1 MTKRILSCLL
11 VLAML
16 VSVLPASIVSAQA
29 PTDHDHSNTHAC
41 GPKCGGNVVWEAWTS
56 TDTLP
61 TASGHYY
68 LTGDVQLTTTNDVA
82 AGLDITICL
91 NGYDL
96 KSASNKRIGFV
107 YGKLTIADCT
117 AYTQGGQYISGSVVG
132 STAADGAVLSV
143 RRGGTLVLEAGKLT
157 GGITTGTAGGGA
169 VYLQKGTADGA
180 GGVFYMYGGEIS
192 GNEGQSGGAIC
203 VGGAD
208 SGTTAAAFYMYGG
221 TITGNHARNSGGGV
235 YVVTRSVLEITNGTI
250 TGNTTAGKAAGVHM
264 EGGLSKLTVSG
275 AVKLDGLHFAHK
287 DNAGLK
293 VKGLTYGTQINMTTT
308 VAEGAEADITKTVSL
323 ASGGAQSNWSAHWIT
338 ANGQSVSQV
347 NGAFTFG
354 HYHGTTEYSAW
365 TGTDAHTSLPNGNK
379 SYYLAND
386 IIRNTGASALTIAAT
401 TTQHLCLNGHT
412 ITHRNTAGRL
422 YTIQGNY
429 ILEDCSAYT
438 DASGNYI
445 SGGITYAGES
455 ANSTNNGMFANV
467 ARGGSVTITGGQ
479 IYGFESSL
487 DSSKNGTLIYVQGAN
502 TTAKAVFNMQ
512 GGQIHSNKSAT
523 NGAVVLVMK
532 ADPAATT
539 MDTYTQINISGGK
552 IWGNTSTSGGII
564 AAVSNHINITGGTIT
579 GNTVKKGAVYGRNEN
594 NISVSGAPTIYGN
607 NGGNLYLADS
617 RLLTVGELTGGKI
630 GIGAAPIDRIVSNAI
645 TAEEFGY
652 FVSDSDEV
660 ALNHKD
666 DCLYLGNVDTHIH
679 GLDGKD
685 GDLSWTKWTDTT
697 SLPTDAGNYY
707 LENDVQMSA
716 TVSISANVNLCLNGK
731 TVTAANGKRVFTVSK
746 GATVTLTDCCDTCG
760 VLTGGSYT
768 YGSAVS
774 VSRGGVF
781 NMYNGKLTGNTASEE
796 GAVYVQSANTS
807 TDGAIFNMYGGEISG
822 NTGKKGG
829 AITLS
834 GKDAQVNIYG
844 GIIKNNNATKDGGAI
859 YVYDG
864 GILRLAGGQITD
876 NIAQLSAGGVYV
888 SANAGKVLVEGAPV
902 VKNNKNGEQNNNIYL
917 LGSSVLEDAGLK
929 TGAELCVTAQKANR
943 AISNKLLS
951 AEAATCFF
959 SDSAYR
965 EVVEQNGYIYCN
977 INSDHAHCDCVSLAD
992 GCNHLQAKWEAWES
1006 TNSLPTTT
1014 GNYYLLGDVQ
1024 LTGAQSVAAGEDVHL
1039 CLNGKTVTAAA
1050 GNRVYTLSG
1059 SAKLTITDCVN
1070 TGKLTSGNK
1079 TYGGAINVSR
1089 GAIFNLYGGILTGNT
1104 SQTDEGMGG
1113 AVYVQAANADV
1124 NGGVFNMYGG
1134 VITGNSANKGGAIS
1148 TGDGAE
1154 TTKALAQI
1162 NIYGGEISNNQSA
1175 ENGGA
1180 IRTGTY
1186 GLVNIYGGTISGN
1199 HCETRG
1205 GAIYMG
1211 KDGKL
1216 DIQGGVIA
1224 NNTTV
1229 TNGAAIYTLAD
1240 TTISG
1245 GEIKGNV
1252 SGSDGG
1258 ALYASGTTLEISGG
1272 TFSGNKVTKGAG
1284 GAIGISSLT
1293 QAVISGGTITENTAA
1308 NGGAI
1313 IAQGGADLTIKGGT
1327 ISKNEATIYGGAIY
1341 VNVPGKSTGDVS
1353 VLTIEGGTITQNKS
1367 VKNGGGIYITEA
1379 QFVMTGGTISKNESP
1394 TYGGGVFVI
1403 RSTSKVTGGTISGN
1417 ISTKDGAGAYFNA
1430 GTAVVGGNVKVTG
1443 NNSLKGAGGGL
1454 GFTGKCQAKLTGGT
1468 VTNNIAGNAGGIIV
1482 QGQAHLVMSGGS
1494 VSNNETRQSGG
1505 GIYVNKSSMEFM
1517 GGTISGNKSVKN
1529 GGGIYTNA
1537 SDLRFAGTNFTAN
1550 KAEGSGGGVFVSKGK
1565 IIFTGGTFADNSCER
1580 YAGGIYLSD
1589 TESVVNNIKVTGN
1602 SAVLG
1607 SGGFH
1612 CYKGTVT
1619 MNNVEASGNHS
1630 DTSCGGVYS
1639 TQFCNLTMND
1649 CLVEK
1654 NTAPRGA
1661 GVMVNARASMTLNN
1675 VVIRYN
1681 EANEGGGVYVN
1692 SNVSNASINDCE
1704 IIGNVSKKRESTTG
1718 NMILGVGGAIYMNT
1732 ATKTSSGQSILH
1744 VNNTVI
1750 RDNQAEGIGGGVY
1763 VNIQMHMYMDG
1774 CTIENNKS
1782 GDMGGGIYQATGTL
1796 LSVKNTDIIGNT
1808 SAGTGSAIYAG
1819 SDFTL
1824 DGGKI
1829 TGNKTTDGTAVYLA
1843 PARYDGH
1850 SYTNA
1855 TIKIGGDLQICDNQ
1869 GTMEGDLYFD
1879 EGVAV
1884 AGTVEG
1890 FGQNTKIKVQLHSGV
1905 LTNSLL
1911 AAYQYEGGDLVY
1923 TVTYGNRSIT
1933 DPERIPNNGVN
1944 GATVEYQAVLLYAG
1958 VGVFAVAVIAV
1969 AAVLILKKK
1978 KSPAGEAK

>member
-1 MTKRILSCLL
+1 
-11 VLAML
+11 
-16 VSVLPASIVSAQA
+16 
-29 PTDHDHSNTHAC
+29 
-41 GPKCGGNVVWEAWTS
+41 
-56 TDTLP
+56 
-61 TASGHYY
+61 
-68 LTGDVQLTTTNDVA
+68 
-82 AGLDITICL
+82 
-91 NGYDL
+91 
-96 KSASNKRIGFV
+96 
-107 YGKLTIADCT
+107 
-117 AYTQGGQYISGSVVG
+117 
-132 STAADGAVLSV
+132 
-143 RRGGTLVLEAGKLT
+143 
-157 GGITTGTAGGGA
+157 
-169 VYLQKGTADGA
+169 
-180 GGVFYMYGGEIS
+180 
-192 GNEGQSGGAIC
+192 
-203 VGGAD
+203 
-208 SGTTAAAFYMYGG
+208 
-221 TITGNHARNSGGGV
+221 
-235 YVVTRSVLEITNGTI
+235 
-250 TGNTTAGKAAGVHM
+250 
-264 EGGLSKLTVSG
+264 
-275 AVKLDGLHFAHK
+275 
-287 DNAGLK
+287 
-293 VKGLTYGTQINMTTT
+293 
-308 VAEGAEADITKTVSL
+308 
-323 ASGGAQSNWSAHWIT
+323 
-338 ANGQSVSQV
+338 
-347 NGAFTFG
+347 
-354 HYHGTTEYSAW
+354 
-365 TGTDAHTSLPNGNK
+365 
-379 SYYLAND
+379 
-386 IIRNTGASALTIAAT
+386 
-401 TTQHLCLNGHT
+401 
-412 ITHRNTAGRL
+412 
-422 YTIQGNY
+422 
-429 ILEDCSAYT
+429 
-438 DASGNYI
+438 
-445 SGGITYAGES
+445 
-455 ANSTNNGMFANV
+455 
-467 ARGGSVTITGGQ
+467 
-479 IYGFESSL
+479 
-487 DSSKNGTLIYVQGAN
+487 
-502 TTAKAVFNMQ
+502 
-512 GGQIHSNKSAT
+512 
-523 NGAVVLVMK
+523 
-532 ADPAATT
+532 

-630 GIGAAPIDRIVSNAI
+630 GIGAAPIDRIISNAI

-660 ALNHKD
+660 ALNYKD

-679 GLDGKD
+679 GADGKD
-685 GDLSWTKWTDTT
+685 GDLSWTKWTDAT

-707 LENDVQMSA
+707 LENDVQMSG
-716 TVSISANVNLCLNGK
+716 TVTISANVNLCLNGK
-731 TVTAANGKRVFTVSK
+731 TITAADGKRIFTVGK

-768 YGSAVS
+768 YGSAIS

-781 NMYNGKLTGNTASEE
+781 NMYNGKITGNTASEE
-796 GAVYVQSANTS
+796 GAVYVQSGNDSAA
-807 TDGAIFNMYGGEISG
+807 GAIFNLYGGEISG

-834 GKDAQVNIYG
+834 GKDAQVNIYDA
-844 GIIKNNNATKDGGAI
+844 IIKNNQATKDGGAI

-888 SANAGKVLVEGAPV
+888 SANAGKILVEGTPV

-917 LGSSVLEDAGLK
+917 LGGSVLVDVGLK
-929 TGAELCVTAQKANR
+929 SGAELSITTQKTNR
-943 AISNKLLS
+943 IISSLLLS
-951 AEAATCFF
+951 DEAASCFY

-977 INSDHAHCDCVSLAD
+977 VGGDHAHCNCATLTQ
-992 GCNHLQAKWEAWES
+992 GCNHLQTKWEGWES
-1006 TNSLPTTT
+1006 TNSLPTAS
-1014 GNYYLLGDVQ
+1014 GYYYLVNDVQ
-1024 LTGAQSVAAGEDVHL
+1024 LTGAQTVAAGEDVHL

-1050 GNRVYTLSG
+1050 GSRVYTING
-1059 SAKLTITDCVN
+1059 NAKLSITDCEN
-1070 TGKLTSGNK
+1070 TGKLTGGNR

-1104 SQTDEGMGG
+1104 SQTVEGMGG
-1113 AVYVQAANADV
+1113 AVYAQAASADV
-1124 NGGVFNMYGG
+1124 DGGVFNMYGG
-1134 VITGNSANKGGAIS
+1134 KITGNSANKGGAIS
-1148 TGDGAE
+1148 TGDGVE

-1162 NIYGGEISNNQSA
+1162 NIYGGQISDNQSA

-1205 GAIYMG
+1205 GAIYIG
-1211 KDGKL
+1211 KEGKL
-1216 DIQGGVIA
+1216 NIQGGQITK
-1224 NNTTV
+1224 NTTV
-1229 TNGAAIYTLAD
+1229 TNGAAIYTLSE

-1245 GEIKGNV
+1245 GEITNNV
-1252 SGSDGG
+1252 SGADGG

-1284 GAIGISSLT
+1284 GAIGVSSLT
-1293 QAVISGGTITENTAA
+1293 QAMISGGTITENAAA

-1313 IAQGGADLTIKGGT
+1313 IVQGGADLTIKGGT
-1327 ISKNEATIYGGAIY
+1327 ISKNEATIYAGAIY

-1367 VKNGGGIYITEA
+1367 VKNGGGLYITEA
-1379 QFVMTGGTISKNESP
+1379 EFVMTGGEISKNESP
-1394 TYGGGVFVI
+1394 TYGGGVFAI
-1403 RSTSKVTGGTISGN
+1403 RSTSKLTGGTISGN
-1417 ISTKDGAGAYFNA
+1417 VSTKDGAGAYFNA
-1430 GTAVVGGNVKVTG
+1430 GTAEIGGNVKATG
-1443 NNSLKGAGGGL
+1443 NNSQKGAGGGL
-1454 GFTGKCQAKLTGGT
+1454 GFTKECKAKLTGGSIS
-1468 VTNNIAGNAGGIIV
+1468 NNIAGNAGGIIV
-1482 QGQAHLVMSGGS
+1482 QGKAHLVMTGGS
-1494 VSNNETRQSGG
+1494 VTNNESRQAGG
-1505 GIYVNKSSMEFM
+1505 GIYVNKSSMDFF
-1517 GGTISGNKSVKN
+1517 GGSVSGNKSVKN
-1529 GGGIYTNA
+1529 GAGLHSNA
-1537 SDLRFAGTNFTAN
+1537 STLRFAGTNFTAN
-1550 KAEGSGGGVFVSKGK
+1550 KAEGSGGGVFISKGK
-1565 IIFTGGTFADNSCER
+1565 ITFTGGTFANNISER

-1589 TESVVNNIKVTGN
+1589 TESIVNNIKVTGN
-1602 SAVLG
+1602 SGKLG

-1612 CYKGTVT
+1612 CYKGKVT

-1639 TQFCNLTMND
+1639 TQFCDLTMND

-1681 EANEGGGVYVN
+1681 EASEGAGVYVN
-1692 SNVSNASINDCE
+1692 SNVSNATINDCE
-1704 IIGNVSKKRESTTG
+1704 IVGNVSKKRESTTG

-1750 RDNQAEGIGGGVY
+1750 RDNEAEGIGGGVY

-1782 GDMGGGIYQATGTL
+1782 GDMGGGIYQASGTL
-1796 LSVKNTDIIGNT
+1796 LSVKDTDIIGNT

-1829 TGNKTTDGTAVYLA
+1829 TGNKTTDGVAVYLA

-1855 TIKIGGDLQICDNQ
+1855 TIKLGGDLIICDNQ

-1879 EGVAV
+1879 EGVAA
-1884 AGTVEG
+1884 AGTVGG
-1890 FGQNTKIKVQLHSGV
+1890 FGQNTKIKVQLHSGI

-1911 AAYQYEGGDLVY
+1911 AAYHYEGGDLVY
-1923 TVTYGNRSIT
+1923 TVTYGDRSLT
-1933 DPERIPNNGVN
+1933 DPEPIPSNGVN
-1944 GATVEYQAVLLYAG
+1944 GGTVEFQSVLLYAG